1 MPSRLFEQGTYFD
14 GLCCCLHPTLWAV
27 RVAKLAVSQIE
38 SHVPN
43 PSFQVPDLVFSLC
56 GIDIQ
61 QNECHR
67 RELTT
72 DYPS

>member
-43 PSFQVPDLVFSLC
+43 PRFQVPDLVFSLW
-56 GIDIQ
+56 
-61 QNECHR
+61 N
-67 RELTT
+67 
-72 DYPS
+72 